1 MKLQQVMSHV
11 RRAIDDF
18 QMIEEGDKIA
28 IGISGGK
35 DSLTLL
41 YALSGLR
48 RYYPKHFSLHAV
60 TIDLGFQNMNLDQI
74 TALCQEL
81 DVPYSIIKTDI
92 GKIIFEERQEENP
105 CAL

>member
-1 MKLQQVMSHV
+1 M
-11 RRAIDDF
+11 
-18 QMIEEGDKIA
+18 
-28 IGISGGK
+28 ISGGK

-48 RYYPKHFSLHAV
+48 RYYPKYFSLHAV

-92 GKIIFEERQEENP
+92 GKLYLKNVRKKIP
-105 CAL
+105 VPYVLK